1 MALAKW
7 LALLFRF
14 MEVMGS
20 FYPAKL
26 LASRLEDLVLG
37 TSPRETKAST
47 LDHRL
52 GTTIREKVSLSFN

>member
-1 MALAKW
+1 MAGV
-7 LALLFRF
+7 LLFRF

-20 FYPAKL
+20 FYPANL
-26 LASRLEDLVLG
+26 LASLLEDLVLG
-37 TSPRETKAST
+37 TSPRETT